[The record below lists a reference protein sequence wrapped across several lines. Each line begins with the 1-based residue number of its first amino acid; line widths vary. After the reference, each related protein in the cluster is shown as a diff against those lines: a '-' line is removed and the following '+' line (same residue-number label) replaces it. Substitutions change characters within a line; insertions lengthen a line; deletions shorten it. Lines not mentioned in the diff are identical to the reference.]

1 MGSLEAP
8 GGEPGSGEVGVRG
21 RGPPPV
27 EALLQGDE
35 IQAGVGTRAQ
45 GPPVF
50 VASGNLHLPFAASV
64 SFHARQE

>member
-1 MGSLEAP
+1 M
-8 GGEPGSGEVGVRG
+8 GVRG

-35 IQAGVGTRAQ
+35 IQAGVRTRAQ

-50 VASGNLHLPFAASV
+50 VAFGNLRSPFAASV
-64 SFHARQE
+64 SFHTRQE